1 MTPSPRVPS
10 SVIAIAALLSVAASA
25 APAQIIESTIAR
37 ATESNRRNTEGDIV
51 VLKDGTLFAVW
62 SDFYGSD
69 RDDASARISGARSN
83 DGGKTWSDRFTIQE
97 NVGEQNVMSAS
108 LLRSKSADILLFYGV
123 KNSPEDLHFFV
134 RRSTDEAQSW
144 GPSVPVNPEPGYYVM
159 NNARVIQ
166 ISNGRILAPM
176 AFTEKVWTNNEA
188 FRTIV
193 YFSDDDGGIWR
204 RGPSLLEA
212 PKRGAM
218 EPGLVEMQDGRIL
231 QIIRTQLGM
240 IWHSY
245 SSDRGETWAKA
256 EPWTIAAPEAPST
269 VLRLP
274 RGSELLLIYNPNVDL
289 DAGHLGP
296 RTPLSASISRDGGKS
311 WSKPK
316 NIESHPDQTY
326 AYVSATIHG
335 DRVLLTYYVAKDR
348 LYDLRFK
355 SIPVNWFRQR

>member
-1 MTPSPRVPS
+1 MTLSLCFPGTI
-10 SVIAIAALLSVAASA
+10 IAVVAALSAVASSA
-25 APAQIIESTIAR
+25 HAQIVESTIAR

-62 SDFYGSD
+62 SDFYGGD
-69 RDDASARISGARSN
+69 RDDSLARISGARSN
-83 DGGKTWSDRFTIQE
+83 NGGKTWGDRFTVQE

-108 LLRSKSADILLFYGV
+108 LLRSKSGDILLFYGV

-144 GPSVPVNPEPGYYVM
+144 GPAVPVNPEPGYYVM

-166 ISNGRILAPM
+166 LRNGRILAPM
-176 AFTEKVWTNNEA
+176 AFTEKVWTSNEA
-188 FRTIV
+188 FRTVV
-193 YFSDDDGGIWR
+193 YYSDDDGGTWHR
-204 RGPSLLEA
+204 SPSLLEA

-218 EPGLVEMQDGRIL
+218 EPGLVELDDGRIL

-245 SSDRGETWAKA
+245 SADRGESWSQA
-256 EPWTIAAPEAPST
+256 ESWTIAAPEAPST
-269 VLRLP
+269 ILRLP
-274 RGSELLLIYNPNVDL
+274 RGGELLLIHNPNVDL

-316 NIESHPDQTY
+316 DIESDPSQTY
-326 AYVSATIHG
+326 AYTSATIHG
-335 DRVLLTYYVAKDR
+335 DRLLITYYVAKDR

>member
-1 MTPSPRVPS
+1 MTLTLRSAAVN
-10 SVIAIAALLSVAASA
+10 AILGSTLLLFAPA

-51 VLKDGTLFAVW
+51 VLKDGSLFAVW
-62 SDFYGSD
+62 SDFYGGD

-83 DGGKTWSDRFTIQE
+83 DGGKTWGDRFTVQE

-108 LLRSKSADILLFYGV
+108 LLRSKSGDILLFYGV
-123 KNSPEDLHFFV
+123 KNSPVDLHFFA
-134 RRSTDEAQSW
+134 RRSTDETQSW
-144 GPSVPVNPEPGYYVM
+144 GPPVPVNPEPGYYVM

-166 ISNGRILAPM
+166 LRNGRILAPM
-176 AFTEKVWTNNEA
+176 AFTEKVWTSNEA

-193 YFSDDDGGIWR
+193 YYSDDDGGTWR
-204 RGPSLLEA
+204 RSPSLLEA

-218 EPGLVEMQDGRIL
+218 EPGLVDLDDGRIL

-245 SSDRGETWAKA
+245 SSDRGETWSQA
-256 EPWTIAAPEAPST
+256 ESWTIAAPEAPST
-269 VLRLP
+269 ILRLP
-274 RGSELLLIYNPNVDL
+274 RGGELLLIYNPKVDL
-289 DAGHLGP
+289 GAGHLGP

-316 NIESHPDQTY
+316 DVESAASQTY
-326 AYVSATIHG
+326 AYTSATIHG
-335 DRVLLTYYVAKDR
+335 DRVLLTYYVATDR

-355 SIPVNWFRQR
+355 SIPVSWFRQR